1 MRLFKFAIILFFS
14 LLLLAVLAT
23 GSLAVFSLQDF
34 PLVSKSKNLTA
45 HEITRVKS
53 FINANNPSHFRK
65 GQKKTTIIT
74 EQDIN
79 LLANYALNK
88 LNGRARTKVK
98 VFNASAHL
106 TGTIKLPGNPLGEY
120 LNVSTIISQQENSII
135 VKSMEIGD
143 VTVPGFISD
152 LLLSITH
159 QKLQKQFPEYRI
171 AINSLT
177 DFRLR
182 KKQAS
187 ISYVWQPEIMS
198 QLKNRVATLIP
209 KKLRQR
215 IFIYTQK
222 LQKTSPTI
230 QQKRPSLSALLKPMF
245 NFAIKRSKNNN
256 PVEENRAL
264 FIVLGAYMMDK
275 NIPQLLGNKS
285 IGKLKRKTFY
295 LLKRDD
301 LSQHLLVSAAITA
314 LSDPDLA
321 QSIGLEKEVKDSDG
335 GSGFSFSDLA
345 ADRAGVALANSAF
358 RSRRQAHLIQQRLA
372 NVNNESDYMPDVN
385 NLPSGLKNI
394 DFKMIYTDTNSAAYK
409 NIIQVIDKRIAACN
423 IYR

>member
-1 MRLFKFAIILFFS
+1 MRLFKFLLILFFS
-14 LLLLAVLAT
+14 LFILTALAV
-23 GSLAVFSLQDF
+23 GVIAVFSFQDF
-34 PLVSKSKNLTA
+34 PLVSKSKTLTA
-45 HEITRVKS
+45 HEITRVKA
-53 FINANNPSHFRK
+53 FINENNPSRFKK

-88 LNGRARTKVK
+88 LNGRAQTRVK
-98 VFNASAHL
+98 IFNASAYL
-106 TGTIKLPGNPLGEY
+106 TSTIKLPGNPLGKY
-120 LNVSTIISQQENSII
+120 LNVSTAISQQGKSII
-135 VKSMEIGD
+135 IKSMEIGD
-143 VTVPGFISD
+143 ITVPGFISD
-152 LLLSITH
+152 LLLTTTH

-171 AINSLT
+171 ATHSLT
-177 DFRLR
+177 GFRFS

-198 QLKNRVATLIP
+198 QLKNRMATLIP
-209 KKLRQR
+209 KELKQR
-215 IFIYTQK
+215 IFVYTQQ
-222 LQKTSPTI
+222 LQKTSPAI
-230 QQKRPSLSALLKPMF
+230 QQKRPSLSALLRPMF

-295 LLKRDD
+295 LLKRED

-314 LSDPDLA
+314 LSDPGLA

-345 ADRAGVALANSAF
+345 ADRAGITLANTAF
-358 RSRRQAHLIQQRLA
+358 RSKREARLVQQRLA
-372 NVNNESDYMPDVN
+372 KVNNESDYMPNIN
-385 NLPSGLKNI
+385 NLPGGLKNM
-394 DFKMIYTDTNSAAYK
+394 DFKMIYSNTDSAAYK
-409 NIIQVIDKRIAACN
+409 NVIQVIDKRIIACN

>member
-1 MRLFKFAIILFFS
+1 MRFFKFAIILFFS
-14 LLLLAVLAT
+14 LLLLAVLAA

-34 PLVSKSKNLTA
+34 PLVNKSKTLTV
-45 HEITRVKS
+45 HEVTRVKS
-53 FINANNPSHFRK
+53 FINENNPSRFKK
-65 GQKKTTIIT
+65 GEKKTTIIT

-88 LNGRARTKVK
+88 LNGRARTRVRI
-98 VFNASAHL
+98 FDSSAYL
-106 TGTIKLPGNPLGEY
+106 TSTIKLPGNPLGEY
-120 LNVSTIISQQENSII
+120 LNISTAISQQGNSII
-135 VKSMEIGD
+135 IKSMEIGD
-143 VTVPGFISD
+143 ITVPGFISD
-152 LLLSITH
+152 LLLTTTH

-177 DFRLR
+177 GFRLS

-198 QLKNRVATLIP
+198 QLKNRIATLIP

-215 IFIYTQK
+215 IFVYTQQ

-230 QQKRPSLSALLKPMF
+230 QQKRPSLSALLRPMF
-245 NFAIKRSKNNN
+245 NFAIKRSENNN

-285 IGKLKRKTFY
+285 IGELKKKTFY

-314 LSDPDLA
+314 LSDQHFA
-321 QSIGLEKEVKDSDG
+321 QSIGLEKEIKDADG

-358 RSRRQAHLIQQRLA
+358 RSRREARLIQQRLA
-372 NVNNESDYMPDVN
+372 NVYNESDYMPDVN
-385 NLPSGLKNI
+385 NLASGLKNI
-394 DFKMIYTDTNSAAYK
+394 DFKMIYTNTDSASYK
-409 NIIQVIDKRIAACN
+409 RVIHVIDRRIAACR